1 MGRSV
6 IRTRPFLDVG
16 YTVIGPRPL
25 ALSSLDDIKGRRV
38 AVQFGT
44 TPQLLLAIR
53 PGFRAVTF
61 KLAEEAMEALTR
73 GEADVAFLW
82 GPTAGYFNKTRL
94 GGAYA
99 IVPIAGEGL
108 QWHAA
113 VGVRKGLDSLKA
125 DLDRVLDQLK
135 PEINTLADKYGFPLG
150 RPVNMDGQRGMLRP
164 PERGVGGLQLVQ
176 LQEGPTRPT
185 SSAGVSS
192 SAAEG
197 LIRLGRSLFNQ
208 HCSHCHAPNAASPE
222 PTRDLRRLTLRY
234 GSRMREAAYAT
245 IPVGKRP
252 RGVAVSPD
260 GRRVYVTNSNSDS
273 LSVINAKTLEVLST
287 VPAGID
293 PEGLTV
299 NRAGTALYVV
309 NENELSVTVLDVAS
323 LAVRKKIAVGKEPE
337 TAVAS
342 PDGRWIAVSNE
353 TSDDVHVIAT
363 ASDTVVKQIAVPKN
377 PRGMR
382 FTADSR
388 QLFVASEQAHVVSV
402 IDMAE
407 MRVVKSA
414 ATGGSR
420 PVDIVLTP
428 DGSRLYVSH
437 GQSGD
442 VRVLDSASLNVL
454 AVIPVGPRTWWTA
467 LSPDARFLYATVG
480 RANELAVIDM
490 SSNTVVAR
498 TPCGTLP
505 WGVAIADTP

>member
-1 MGRSV
+1 VSEPSAPVARVAPKGGALRFVLFFFVALTASGALPGTAISADTLRVCADPDNLPFSRAEGPDRGLYVELAELVAGRLGLRSEYAWFLSNYGRRAVRNTLLADRCDAYFGLPDDAEFMGRSV
-6 IRTRPFLDVG
+6 IRTRPFLGVG
-16 YTVIGPRPL
+16 YAVIGPRPL

-176 LQEGPTRPT
+176 LLEGPTRPT

-208 HCSHCHAPNAASPE
+208 HCSHCHAPNAVSPE

-245 IPVGKRP
+245 I
-252 RGVAVSPD
+252 
-260 GRRVYVTNSNSDS
+260 
-273 LSVINAKTLEVLST
+273 
-287 VPAGID
+287 
-293 PEGLTV
+293 
-299 NRAGTALYVV
+299 
-309 NENELSVTVLDVAS
+309 
-323 LAVRKKIAVGKEPE
+323 
-337 TAVAS
+337 
-342 PDGRWIAVSNE
+342 
-353 TSDDVHVIAT
+353 
-363 ASDTVVKQIAVPKN
+363 
-377 PRGMR
+377 
-382 FTADSR
+382 
-388 QLFVASEQAHVVSV
+388 
-402 IDMAE
+402 
-407 MRVVKSA
+407 
-414 ATGGSR
+414 
-420 PVDIVLTP
+420 
-428 DGSRLYVSH
+428 
-437 GQSGD
+437 
-442 VRVLDSASLNVL
+442 
-454 AVIPVGPRTWWTA
+454 
-467 LSPDARFLYATVG
+467 TVG
-480 RANELAVIDM
+480 RIDKGM
-490 SSNTVVAR
+490 PAWKDLLGEEGIQNVLGFLESVQR
-498 TPCGTLP
+498 QP
-505 WGVAIADTP
+505 